1 MAVSRREFLG
11 TLSAAT
17 ALAGA
22 SGGVSNVLAA
32 MNDDPLGV
40 RKDFP
45 VAHDSVYLN
54 SPYIAPSP
62 LPVVETTKAFLE
74 LKTRKPIKLGDMLQE
89 TEATRRKFARLV
101 GAAETEIAML
111 SNTSEGE
118 NLVMNSLDLNP
129 GDNIVTDDLH
139 YTSSYVLYNHLA
151 TTRGVDIRIVESRN
165 GAATPDQFE
174 KLFDTRTRLISVA
187 WVSHQNGYHHD
198 LTALANLAHAHNA
211 YLYADAIQGVGMLT
225 LNAREVPVDFFT
237 TGTYKWLLSG
247 YGVALFFVRE
257 SLVDRIRPD
266 RSGWRQ
272 VEKTISETEHV
283 LRQGIRKFEYAT
295 PAFIEIYQLGAALD
309 YLQAVGVDRIE
320 QHTVALAH
328 RMHKGLTDA
337 GFRVWTPANNRSAT
351 ISFEHGV
358 AYEKAQKALDDAR
371 IQVSFREENTQIRV
385 GAALFNTAEDVD
397 RLLEVMGSVR

>member
-22 SGGVSNVLAA
+22 SGGMSNVLAA
-32 MNDDPLGV
+32 MNADPLGV

-45 VAHDSVYLN
+45 VANEGVYLN

-62 LPVVETTKAFLE
+62 VPVVEITKAFLE
-74 LKTRKPIKLGDMLQE
+74 LKARKPIKLGDMLQE
-89 TEATRRKFARLV
+89 AEATRRKFARLV
-101 GAAETEIAML
+101 GASETEIAML
-111 SNTSEGE
+111 SSTSEGE
-118 NLVMNSLDLNP
+118 NLIMNSLDLKP
-129 GDNIVTDDLH
+129 GDVIVTDDLH
-139 YTSSYVLYNHLA
+139 YTSSYVLYSHL
-151 TTRGVDIRIVESRN
+151 TETRGVDIRVVESRN
-165 GAATPDQFE
+165 GAATPDQFA
-174 KLFDTRTRLISVA
+174 KVVDARTRLISIA

-211 YLYADAIQGVGMLT
+211 YLYADAIQGIGMLT
-225 LNAREVPVDFFT
+225 LDTKQVPVDFFT

-272 VEKTISETEHV
+272 VEKTIRETEHV

-295 PAFIEIYQLGAALD
+295 PAFTEIYQLGAALD

-320 QHTVALAH
+320 QHTVTLAH
-328 RMHKGLTDA
+328 RIHKGLADG
-337 GFRVWTPANNRSAT
+337 GFKVWTPANNRSAT
-351 ISFEHGV
+351 VAFEHGV
-358 AYEKAQKALDDAR
+358 AYEKVQKALDAAR
-371 IQVSFREENTQIRV
+371 IQVSFREENRQIRV
-385 GAALFNTAEDVD
+385 GAALFNTTEDVD
-397 RLLEVMGSVR
+397 RFLEVMGSVR

>member
-45 VAHDSVYLN
+45 VALDGVYLN
-54 SPYIAPSP
+54 SPYITPSP
-62 LPVVETTKAFLE
+62 LQVIETTKVFLE
-74 LKTRKPIKLGDMLQE
+74 RKARSPINLGDMLRE
-89 TEATRRKFARLV
+89 AGATRSKFARLV
-101 GAAETEIAML
+101 GAAETEIALL
-111 SNTSEGE
+111 SSTSEGE
-118 NLVMNSLDLNP
+118 NIIMNSLDLKS

-139 YTSSYVLYNHLA
+139 YTSSYVLYSHLA
-151 TTRGVDIRIVESRN
+151 ETRGVDIRVVASRN

-174 KLFDTRTRLISVA
+174 KLVDAGTRLISVA

-225 LNAREVPVDFFT
+225 LDTKQVPVDFFT

-247 YGVALFFVRE
+247 YGVAPFFVRE

-283 LRQGIRKFEYAT
+283 LHQGIRKFEYAT

-328 RMHKGLTDA
+328 RIHGGLTDR
-337 GFRVWTPANNRSAT
+337 GFKVWTPVNNRSAT
-351 ISFEHGV
+351 VAFEHGV
-358 AYEKAQKALDDAR
+358 AYEKVQKALDAAR
-371 IQVSFREENTQIRV
+371 IQVSFREENKQIRV
-385 GAALFNTAEDVD
+385 GTALFNTTGDVD
-397 RLLEVMGSVR
+397 RFLDVMGSVK